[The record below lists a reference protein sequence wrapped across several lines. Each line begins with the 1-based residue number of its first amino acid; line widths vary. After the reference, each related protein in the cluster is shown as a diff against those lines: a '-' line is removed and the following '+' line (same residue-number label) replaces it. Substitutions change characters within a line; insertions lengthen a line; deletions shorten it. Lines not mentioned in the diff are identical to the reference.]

1 MGTDWKRSLLLLN
14 PPEGDHLETKK
25 LPIFEERDSKFGIG
39 LDSFSVQLLNLS
51 QHKGFRISGRG
62 EQNPKNGRIAFKSGI
77 HELL

>member
-1 MGTDWKRSLLLLN
+1 MATAWRPLRLQQN
-14 PPEGDHLETKK
+14 PPEGDHLETEI

-39 LDSFSVQLLNLS
+39 LNGFRGQLFNLPVA
-51 QHKGFRISGRG
+51 KGFRDSGRG